1 MKVSDLS
8 EVQVRGTIGPPL
20 SPYASRFAGRIAHD
34 RDFGS
39 HVVRVGFDV
48 EADRLA
54 IVTAIHRKKGR
65 WPTTIVFDRG
75 SGVLCVGGPGS

>member
-1 MKVSDLS
+1 
-8 EVQVRGTIGPPL
+8 
-20 SPYASRFAGRIAHD
+20 
-34 RDFGS
+34 
-39 HVVRVGFDV
+39 VRVGFDV

-65 WPTTIVFDRG
+65 WPTTIVFDGG